1 VTGVMRAAVA
11 ERPGPPDVLAVRE
24 VPVPEPRPG
33 WTLVRVKAAGLN
45 RSEIM
50 TRLGFSPNVTFPRI
64 LGIECVGV
72 IAGSVNPALPAGTT
86 VAAIMGE
93 MGREFDGGY
102 AEYALVPDELL
113 IPVDTS
119 LDWPV
124 LGALPETYLTAWG
137 AMQAFGI
144 PGDGQPRTLLVRG
157 GSSSLGLAA
166 LSLARDWN
174 LTTIATTRNPAKA
187 ALLTERGAG
196 DVLVDTGQDAF
207 KGLAADYVLDLI
219 GAHSALGSL
228 HLVKPSGTVCVVGML
243 SYDWVIEAFEP
254 VSMIPSGAKLTTFHS
269 EDLTGAAG
277 RAPLAHIIRGV
288 ERGTYHAN
296 LDRVFTL
303 DQIAD
308 AHRYMEANQATGK
321 VVIQP

>member
-1 VTGVMRAAVA
+1 MRAAVA
-11 ERPGPPDVLAVRE
+11 ERPGPPDVLTVRG
-24 VPVPEPRPG
+24 VPIPQPRDG
-33 WTLVRVKAAGLN
+33 WTLVQVKASGLN

-50 TRLGFSPNVTFPRI
+50 TRLGFSPDVTFPRI

-93 MGREFDGGY
+93 MGRAFDGGY
-102 AEYALVPDELL
+102 AEYALLPDELL
-113 IPVDTS
+113 IPVGTG

-157 GSSSLGLAA
+157 GSSSVGLAA

-174 LTTIATTRNPAKA
+174 LTTIATTRNPAKT
-187 ALLTERGAG
+187 ALLIKRGA
-196 DVLVDTGQDAF
+196 DEVLVNTGEDAF
-207 KGLAADYVLDLI
+207 EGLAADYVLDLI

-228 HLVKPSGTVCVVGML
+228 HLDKPGGTVCAVGML
-243 SYDWVIEAFEP
+243 SHDWVIEAFEP
-254 VSMIPSGAKLTTFHS
+254 TAMIPSGAKLTTFHS

-277 RAPLAHIIRGV
+277 RAPLAHIVRGV
-288 ERGTYHAN
+288 ERGAYHAN
-296 LDRVFTL
+296 VDRVFTL
-303 DQIAD
+303 DQIAE
-308 AHRYMEANQATGK
+308 AHRYMEANQAVGK

>member
-1 VTGVMRAAVA
+1 MTGVMRAAVA
-11 ERPGPPDVLAVRE
+11 ERPGPPDVLTVRE
-24 VPVPEPRPG
+24 VPIPQPRDG
-33 WTLVRVKAAGLN
+33 WTLVQVKASGLN

-50 TRLGFSPNVTFPRI
+50 TRLGFSPDVTFPRI

-72 IAGSVNPALPAGTT
+72 IAGSVNPALSAGTT
-86 VAAIMGE
+86 VAAVMGE
-93 MGREFDGGY
+93 MGRAFDGGY
-102 AEYALVPDELL
+102 AEYALLPDELL
-113 IPVDTS
+113 IPVGTG

-137 AMQAFGI
+137 AMQALGI

-157 GSSSLGLAA
+157 GSSSVGLAA

-174 LTTIATTRNPAKA
+174 LTTIATTRNPAKT
-187 ALLTERGAG
+187 ALLIERGAH
-196 DVLVDTGQDAF
+196 DVLVDTGEDAV

-228 HLVKPSGTVCVVGML
+228 HLVKPGGTVCAVGML
-243 SYDWVIEAFEP
+243 SHDWVIEAFEP
-254 VSMIPSGAKLTTFHS
+254 TAMIPSGAKLTTFHS

-277 RAPLAHIIRGV
+277 RAPLAHIVRGV
-288 ERGTYHAN
+288 ERGAYHAN
-296 LDRVFTL
+296 VDRVFTL
-303 DQIAD
+303 DQIAE
-308 AHRYMEANQATGK
+308 AHRYMEANQAVGK